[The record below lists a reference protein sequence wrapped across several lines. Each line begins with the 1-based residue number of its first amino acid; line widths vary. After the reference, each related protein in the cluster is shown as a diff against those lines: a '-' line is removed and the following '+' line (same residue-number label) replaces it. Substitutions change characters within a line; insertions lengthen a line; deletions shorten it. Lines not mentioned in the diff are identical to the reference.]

1 MLLLK
6 ILAIYFAAA
15 SLITLILYG
24 VDKYKA
30 VHGLWRISERTLL
43 LSSFLGGAVGGSMGM
58 LLFRHKTRHWYF
70 VAVNF
75 IGVIWQMGLLIF
87 LVIRQLS

>member
-58 LLFRHKTRHWYF
+58 LLFRHKTRYPRFHRGLPILF
-70 VAVNF
+70 FLQF
-75 IGVIWQMGLLIF
+75 ILCLYIF
-87 LVIRQLS
+87 QSGG